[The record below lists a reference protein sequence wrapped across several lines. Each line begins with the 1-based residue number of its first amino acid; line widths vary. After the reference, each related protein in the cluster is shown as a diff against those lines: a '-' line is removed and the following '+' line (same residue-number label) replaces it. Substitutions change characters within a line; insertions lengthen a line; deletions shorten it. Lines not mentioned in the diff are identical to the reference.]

1 MNTKEERSD
10 AQLVAATLRDPAEY
24 RHLMERYTP
33 KLLRYALR
41 RANINRDDAE
51 DIVQITFMKAYYA
64 LEGFDP
70 SRSFSSWIYS
80 IAHNESV
87 NDFRKRNKYPQPFA
101 EESSKLCFLQI
112 PSKADPQKDF
122 DQKLTREIVEGIIE
136 GLDDPYRRVLTL
148 HFLEEKPYSEISKIL
163 KRPPG
168 TIGTLIH
175 RGKRM
180 LLAEVVRTPTLALA

>member
-24 RHLMERYTP
+24 EHLMRRYTP

-80 IAHNESV
+80 IARNESV
-87 NDFRKRNKYPQPFA
+87 NDFRRRSKDPQPFA
-101 EESSKLCFLQI
+101 GESSKLCFLQI
-112 PSKADPQKDF
+112 PSKIDPIRDF
-122 DQKLTREIVEGIIE
+122 DQKITQETIQGVIE
-136 GLDDPYRRVLTL
+136 GLADPYRRVLTL
-148 HFLEEKPYSEISKIL
+148 HFLEERPYSEISKIL
-163 KRPPG
+163 KRPTG
-168 TIGTLIH
+168 TIGTIIH
-175 RGKRM
+175 RGKQM
-180 LLAEVVRTPTLALA
+180 LLAEIIRIPALTSA